1 MEIEADESFKQAG
14 AIPFKWEIRPGV
26 PKLQHSQQPLIK
38 QEDPQEVAENNRSRP
53 IPETPLKPPPAA
65 DFNFQQPIEEP
76 RTRSFR
82 SAPRARSDRHVL
94 NLLTRPAV
102 GVASDWCFPSPL
114 LKRATKKNM
123 KMKKTGPEPEPEPD
137 YLSDLETVSRWSVSS
152 RKSIS
157 PFHDSLSSS
166 FSSRESSPRRPV
178 SDADWVKSLYSM
190 LKYIDAA
197 SVLKK
202 AKSNGL
208 FTFDA
213 ASMSDCPK
221 IHYFWRI

>member
-26 PKLQHSQQPLIK
+26 PKLQHSQ
-38 QEDPQEVAENNRSRP
+38 EVAENNRSRP
-53 IPETPLKPPPAA
+53 NPETPRRLKPPPAA

-102 GVASDWCFPSPL
+102 GVASDWC
-114 LKRATKKNM
+114 
-123 KMKKTGPEPEPEPD
+123 
-137 YLSDLETVSRWSVSS
+137 LSDLETVSRWSVSS

-157 PFHDSLSSS
+157 PFHDSLFSS
-166 FSSRESSPRRPV
+166 FSSRESSPPQRPV
-178 SDADWVKSLYSM
+178 SDVDWVGF
-190 LKYIDAA
+190 A
-197 SVLKK
+197 
-202 AKSNGL
+202 L
-208 FTFDA
+208 F
-213 ASMSDCPK
+213 
-221 IHYFWRI
+221 

>member
-14 AIPFKWEIRPGV
+14 VIPFKWEIRPGV
-26 PKLQHSQQPLIK
+26 PKLQHSQPPLIK
-38 QEDPQEVAENNRSRP
+38 QEDPQEVAENNRSHP
-53 IPETPLKPPPAA
+53 IPETPRRLKPPPAA

-76 RTRSFR
+76 RNRSFR

-94 NLLTRPAV
+94 NLLTRPAM

-114 LKRATKKNM
+114 LKRTTEKNTKK
-123 KMKKTGPEPEPEPD
+123 KSHKTGPEPEPKPN
-137 YLSDLETVSRWSVSS
+137 YLLDLETVSRWSVSS

-178 SDADWVKSLYSM
+178 RDADWVGF
-190 LKYIDAA
+190 A
-197 SVLKK
+197 
-202 AKSNGL
+202 L
-208 FTFDA
+208 F
-213 ASMSDCPK
+213 
-221 IHYFWRI
+221 

>member
-26 PKLQHSQQPLIK
+26 PKLQQPLIK

-53 IPETPLKPPPAA
+53 IPETPRRLKPPPAA

-94 NLLTRPAV
+94 NLLTRPDM
-102 GVASDWCFPSPL
+102 GVSSDWCFPSPL
-114 LKRATKKNM
+114 LKRATEKNT
-123 KMKKTGPEPEPEPD
+123 KMKKKSHKTGPEPEPD
-137 YLSDLETVSRWSVSS
+137 YLSDLDTVSRWSVSS

-178 SDADWVKSLYSM
+178 SDVDWVGF
-190 LKYIDAA
+190 A
-197 SVLKK
+197 
-202 AKSNGL
+202 L
-208 FTFDA
+208 F
-213 ASMSDCPK
+213 
-221 IHYFWRI
+221 

>member
-26 PKLQHSQQPLIK
+26 PKLQQPLIK
-38 QEDPQEVAENNRSRP
+38 QEVAENNRSRP
-53 IPETPLKPPPAA
+53 IPETPRRLKPPPAA

-94 NLLTRPAV
+94 NLLTRPDM

-114 LKRATKKNM
+114 LKRATEKNT
-123 KMKKTGPEPEPEPD
+123 KMKKKSHNTGPEPEPD

-178 SDADWVKSLYSM
+178 SDVDWVGF
-190 LKYIDAA
+190 A
-197 SVLKK
+197 
-202 AKSNGL
+202 L
-208 FTFDA
+208 F
-213 ASMSDCPK
+213 
-221 IHYFWRI
+221 